1 MSTWITEQQA
11 TDFLSPNTEWDALAD
26 KDNLLT
32 LATNRLEQLT
42 FKGEPINRVGARY
55 IDGESVSTVSGSANF
70 LLEAEA
76 GNFAYHALL
85 GWTRG
90 NSLNDLVIYVDTGTN
105 EPNVVFDNPHDE
117 GRSGQFNYQQILTLK
132 QIQSLH
138 TFGGTFGGIIA
149 LNAISGK
156 SGVFTAIETKQANA
170 IVDKDG
176 EQVFLSSSNRRI
188 QARFGHDDTYC
199 YKFLEGTNNIEFTF
213 NGTDVAE
220 VIDEQGNT
228 QFNTVPVILAGEYID
243 YEVKVI
249 NGMDKPMFLTVNG
262 ILLGN
267 PTFHASGQN
276 FNRLQYSS
284 GTSGSST
291 NRHTYIRQ
299 FGSIINTEVPITIPV
314 RLVGACAL
322 LAFEYGKFPPNFV
335 GDKAY
340 LENENDYNRMQD
352 LPINVQAAVEPFLA
366 DYESVVDDGGIATTD
381 ERGTVVKEDKQK
393 ATSIQYLDET

>member
-1 MSTWITEQQA
+1 MAWITSIQA
-11 TDFLSPNTEWDALAD
+11 DAFLKPNADWDAVTN
-26 KDNLLT
+26 KDEVLKLS
-32 LATNRLEQLT
+32 TNRLEQLT
-42 FKGEPINRVGARY
+42 FKGEPIDRVGARY
-55 IDGESVSTVSGSANF
+55 IDGESVSTISGSANF

-176 EQVFLSSSNRRI
+176 EQVFLSGSNRRI

-199 YKFLEGTNNIEFTF
+199 YKFIEGTNNKEFTF

-220 VIDEQGNT
+220 VIDEQGDT
-228 QFNTVPVILAGEYID
+228 QFNTVPTILAGEYID
-243 YEVKVI
+243 YEVKVV

-322 LAFEYGKFPPNFV
+322 LALEYSKFPPKFV
-335 GDKAY
+335 GEQAY

-366 DYESVVDDGGIATTD
+366 DYLSVVDEKGVATTEPRSELPPEDRKTSKDLEYKD
-381 ERGTVVKEDKQK
+381 E
-393 ATSIQYLDET
+393 